1 LRWKRRISFQTAC
14 LQVYSHSVQYKIINY
29 KLKTINLKRM
39 GLIKIF
45 SGEEILAVTLK
56 ERLEESDI
64 NVVIRNNNQANVL
77 PSIQSAK
84 AVELFIQEIDFG
96 KANPVIEEFR
106 LSI

>member
-1 LRWKRRISFQTAC
+1 
-14 LQVYSHSVQYKIINY
+14 
-29 KLKTINLKRM
+29 M

-56 ERLEESDI
+56 GKLEESAI

-77 PSIQSAK
+77 PSIQTAK
-84 AVELFIQEIDFG
+84 AVELFIQEVDFG

>member
-1 LRWKRRISFQTAC
+1 
-14 LQVYSHSVQYKIINY
+14 
-29 KLKTINLKRM
+29 M
-39 GLIKIF
+39 
-45 SGEEILAVTLK
+45 LAFGLK
-56 ERLEESDI
+56 EKLEESDI

-77 PSIQSAK
+77 PSIQTAK